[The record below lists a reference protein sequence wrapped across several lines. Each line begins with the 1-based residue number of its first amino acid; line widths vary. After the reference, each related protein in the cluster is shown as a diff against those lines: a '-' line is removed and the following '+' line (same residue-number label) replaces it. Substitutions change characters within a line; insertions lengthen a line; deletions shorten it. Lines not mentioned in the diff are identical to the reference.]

1 LQGLEQKYPELKTL
15 DSPAQRI
22 GAPAQSEFNKVK
34 HVEKMLSLQGVKEKQ
49 EVKDFD
55 RRCKEGVGK
64 DKIDYMAEPKLDGLS
79 VELRYEDGHFMQG
92 STRGDGLIGE
102 DITQNLKTIGSIPL
116 KLQKENIERLIVRGE
131 VIMYIK
137 DFQQLNKRHTEEGK
151 QTFAN
156 PRNAAAGSI
165 RQLDSKITAQRKLQS
180 FIYQIMDISNG
191 SFKTQKEV
199 LEFLAEC
206 GFKIN
211 KEITHC
217 KNIDEAIKYH
227 QKMEKKRD
235 KLDYEIDGVVI
246 KVNRLDYH
254 KKLGQRSTNPRWA
267 IAYKFEP
274 RKEETIIE
282 NIVVQVG
289 RTGILTPVAL
299 LKPVEVAGVTV
310 SRATLHNMDEIERKG
325 IKIKDKVKIQRAGD
339 VIPQVVSVDKKAR
352 SGKEK
357 KFHMPN
363 ECPSC
368 GSKVVKEDVYYLCT
382 GGLSCPAQM
391 KESIKHFA
399 SKQAMDIENL
409 SDKTVELFYEEGL
422 IKSIP
427 DIYKLKK
434 EDIEKLAGWKEKSAQ
449 NLIDGIKKSKE
460 TTFSRFIYAL
470 GIHHVGRHLADVL
483 ADNFKDI
490 EELKKAKKE
499 ELKDIKEIGPK
510 VAESIYNFF
519 HNKKNLNAIKELKKS
534 GIKVKKSKV
543 KGKLKGLT
551 FLFTGSLDSFTRSE
565 AKKAV
570 EKEGAQA
577 ISSVSERADY
587 LVIGKNPG
595 SKLEKAKKKNINI
608 IKEKQFKKILEG

>member
-1 LQGLEQKYPELKTL
+1 
-15 DSPAQRI
+15 
-22 GAPAQSEFNKVK
+22 
-34 HVEKMLSLQGVKEKQ
+34 
-49 EVKDFD
+49 
-55 RRCKEGVGK
+55 
-64 DKIDYMAEPKLDGLS
+64 
-79 VELRYEDGHFMQG
+79 
-92 STRGDGLIGE
+92 
-102 DITQNLKTIGSIPL
+102 
-116 KLQKENIERLIVRGE
+116 
-131 VIMYIK
+131 
-137 DFQQLNKRHTEEGK
+137 
-151 QTFAN
+151 
-156 PRNAAAGSI
+156 
-165 RQLDSKITAQRKLQS
+165 
-180 FIYQIMDISNG
+180 
-191 SFKTQKEV
+191 
-199 LEFLAEC
+199 
-206 GFKIN
+206 
-211 KEITHC
+211 
-217 KNIDEAIKYH
+217 
-227 QKMEKKRD
+227 MEKKRD